1 MSIDFESARNNLKQ
15 LVLTSSELDCRNEAT
30 TRLHLIDVLLKEV
43 LAWDLSD
50 IECETIFEGD
60 RTDYIL
66 GNPRRIAVWEAKR
79 EGISFALPV
88 GFNKIICKIQTL
100 RDLGGDLKDA
110 VDQVQHY
117 AQLHGLPVAAI
128 SNGHEVIAF
137 LGSRQDGISPLDG
150 NALCFSSL
158 EEMDDNFDLFWS
170 SLSKP
175 GIETLSI
182 HRTLRADGMPLPPP
196 KLSASIHPYP
206 GTKGRN
212 DLQVSLRQLGELFL
226 FDLATLPE
234 NEEEFLERCYAQ
246 TGALSQ
252 HALVSKQIL
261 ETRYSLL
268 AKDELSDVELKP
280 ATMKHGLT
288 EDFTDSL
295 RQGSTPD
302 EIAAALKRRP
312 IIVLGDVGVGKTIFL
327 RNFIHVAAKAEMER
341 AITLYVDF
349 LREPALSS
357 NLSNFVLARC
367 EDQMHKDYGI
377 DLQENKFIRDVY
389 RGELARFS
397 KGVYG
402 DYKESNPS
410 LYLDKEIQFLESKLA
425 DRAAHLRASLQQI
438 VKSRRRQIVLF
449 LDNIDQRT
457 EDFQEQVYVIGHAL
471 AETWPIVAFIC
482 LRPDTYF
489 KSRSTGSL
497 AAYQPRA
504 FTITPPRI
512 DTVIVKRLQYALA
525 KMSNE
530 GRMDNFPANIAINSG
545 SLSAFLKS
553 LIWSLQTNDS
563 LVELIDNLSGRNVR
577 SALDFVNTYIGS
589 GHIDS
594 KKIIDIQNESGYT
607 VSDFEFLRALIYGD
621 HEHFDPESSQIC
633 NLFDISLPDGR
644 EHFLLILLL
653 SFIERSSDSGEGFAT
668 ASSTFRYAQN
678 LQFAPL
684 QVHVAIERAVARG
697 LIEVSPK
704 FAPAQRWTAFRIT
717 SIGAYSLAR
726 LLKSF
731 AYVDAM
737 IVDTPI
743 IDGVI
748 RSAIRDAHTIH
759 QRLNRFEVFL
769 DYIDQQSKKVD
780 WVLAGFAWAEAFEG
794 LKQDYQRARRRAGPV
809 RMAPGLRPSNFR
821 E

>member
-15 LVLTSSELDCRNEAT
+15 LVLGSSELDGRNEAT

-43 LAWDLSD
+43 LAWELSD
-50 IECETIFEGD
+50 IECETTMEGD

-66 GNPRRIAVWEAKR
+66 GNPRRVAVWEAKR
-79 EGISFALPV
+79 EGISFTLPA
-88 GFNKIICKIQTL
+88 GFNKRICKVQTL
-100 RDLGGDLKDA
+100 RGLGGELKQA
-110 VDQVQHY
+110 IDQVQRY

-128 SNGHEVIAF
+128 SNGHQVIAF
-137 LGSRQDGISPLDG
+137 LGSRQDGIPPFEG
-150 NALCFSSL
+150 NALCLSSL
-158 EEMDDNFDLFWS
+158 EEMDENFELFWS

-175 GIETLSI
+175 GIETLAI
-182 HRTLRADGMPLPPP
+182 YKNLRTDGTQLPPP

-206 GTKGRN
+206 GIKGRN

-226 FDLATLPE
+226 FDLATLPQ

-261 ETRYSLL
+261 EARYSLL
-268 AKDELSDVELKP
+268 TKDELNDVQLKP
-280 ATMKHGLT
+280 AITKHGMS
-288 EDFTDSL
+288 EDFSDSL
-295 RQGSTPD
+295 RYGSTPD
-302 EIAAALKRRP
+302 EISAALKRRP
-312 IIVLGDVGVGKTIFL
+312 VIVLGDVGVGKTVFL
-327 RNFIHVAAKAEMER
+327 RNFINVTAKTELER

-357 NLSNFVLARC
+357 NLANFILTRC
-367 EDQMHKDYGI
+367 EDQLNKNYGI
-377 DLQENKFIRDVY
+377 NLQENKFVRDVY
-389 RGELARFS
+389 RGELIAFS

-402 DYKESNPS
+402 VYKESNPS
-410 LYLDKEIQFLESKLA
+410 LYLDKEIQYLETKLA
-425 DRAAHLRASLQQI
+425 DRSAHLRASLQQI

-471 AETWPIVAFIC
+471 AETWPIVAFVC
-482 LRPDTYF
+482 LRPDTFF
-489 KSRSTGSL
+489 KSRTKGSL
-497 AAYQPRA
+497 SAYQPRA

-512 DTVIVKRLQYALA
+512 DVVVVKRLQFALV
-525 KMSNE
+525 KMNNG
-530 GRMDNFPANIAINSG
+530 GRMDNFPANIAVNSG

-553 LIWSLQTNDS
+553 LIRSLQTNDR

-577 SALDFVNTYIGS
+577 SALDFVNTFIGS

-594 KKIIDIQNESGYT
+594 KKIIEIQNEEKNGYT
-607 VSDFEFLRALIYGD
+607 VSDFEFLRAIIYGD
-621 HEHFDPESSQIC
+621 HEHYSPETSQIC

-668 ASSTFRYAQN
+668 ASSTFRYAQD
-678 LQFAPL
+678 LQFAPSQIHSSL
-684 QVHVAIERAVARG
+684 ERAVAKG
-697 LIEVSPK
+697 LIETSPK
-704 FAPAQRWTAFRIT
+704 FAPAQRWEAFRI
-717 SIGAYSLAR
+717 SSVGAYSVKR
-726 LLKSF
+726 LLQSF

-743 IDGVI
+743 ADGVI
-748 RSAIRDAHTIH
+748 RGAIRDAQTIR
-759 QRLNRFEVFL
+759 QRLDRFEL
-769 DYIDQQSKKVD
+769 LLSYLEEQSRKVD
-780 WVLAGFAWAEAFEG
+780 WGLAGFDWTGAFEG
-794 LKQDYQRARRRAGPV
+794 LKQDYLHARRRAG
-809 RMAPGLRPSNFR
+809 APISHIR
-821 E
+821 